1 MTSYKKTTGRL
12 HWLNRLLFHL
22 VMKTAATIY
31 KPLIILVFT
40 YCSVLSIFDN
50 KSRADHL
57 KSIDSGA
64 TRIVNRHVAQ
74 VHSFSLPS
82 IASIEKKHACL
93 FVRECID
100 WKLCENFAEY
110 FSLQGHEKRTR
121 NNSSVWI
128 CHLLELNS
136 RKDLFIS
143 QVLSSAMSYLYRFD
157 N

>member
-12 HWLNRLLFHL
+12 HWLNRLLFQL
-22 VMKTAATIY
+22 VTKTAATIY

-110 FSLQGHEKRTR
+110 FSLQNLPSVRTEFSKR
-121 NNSSVWI
+121 SVYFSGAKL
-128 CHLLELNS
+128 CNELPVQIRQLDS
-136 RKDLFIS
+136 KKKF
-143 QVLSSAMSYLYRFD
+143 
-157 N
+157 

>member
-50 KSRADHL
+50 KSRADDL

-110 FSLQGHEKRTR
+110 FSLQSHEKRTR

>member
-82 IASIEKKHACL
+82 IASTEKKHACL

-110 FSLQGHEKRTR
+110 FSLQSHEKRTR

>member
-110 FSLQGHEKRTR
+110 FSLQSHEKRTR

-136 RKDLFIS
+136 RKDLFIP

>member
-110 FSLQGHEKRTR
+110 FSLQSHEKRTR

>member
-31 KPLIILVFT
+31 KSLIILVFT

-110 FSLQGHEKRTR
+110 FSLQSHEKRTR

>member
-40 YCSVLSIFDN
+40 YCSVLSIFDS

-110 FSLQGHEKRTR
+110 FSLQSHEKRTR

>member
-93 FVRECID
+93 FVRESID

-110 FSLQGHEKRTR
+110 FSLQSHEKRTR

>member
-12 HWLNRLLFHL
+12 HWLNRLLFQL
-22 VMKTAATIY
+22 VTKTAATIY

-110 FSLQGHEKRTR
+110 FSLQSHEKRTR

>member
-57 KSIDSGA
+57 KSIDAGA

-110 FSLQGHEKRTR
+110 FSLQSHEKRTR

>member
-100 WKLCENFAEY
+100 WKLCENFAKY
-110 FSLQGHEKRTR
+110 FSLQSHEKRTR